1 MLRQQV
7 GARSSPWG
15 QGRKWRCS
23 QSTGGRSS
31 ITEKRMRRSRETQM
45 SRRGQRTRAM
55 KPYSQI
61 SPKRVAY
68 ITLQCTRSGLSNYKV
83 FRGEQILRKQVVAT
97 LSLGMEKEKT
107 AIIGGSVKIFKKRNW
122 VIFFSIKK
130 KQLL

>member
-1 MLRQQV
+1 
-7 GARSSPWG
+7 
-15 QGRKWRCS
+15 
-23 QSTGGRSS
+23 
-31 ITEKRMRRSRETQM
+31 M

-107 AIIGGSVKIFKKRNW
+107 AIIGGSVKIFKKRN
-122 VIFFSIKK
+122 
-130 KQLL
+130 